1 MGAAE
6 SSAGWRAYVLSVLAG
21 PAAFVVVRAAP
32 LAGLAPE
39 AHLALGVYAWTVAW
53 WVTTPVPWAV
63 TSFLPFVILPLSG
76 VMSLS
81 DAAGSYGHVIL
92 PYLIG
97 VMLFG
102 HAFQKHGLARRI
114 ALAALCVPGL
124 ARSGIGLIGVI
135 LVVSAVISAV
145 VSDLAVI
152 VMMTPIA
159 LSLTRSVAPG
169 ATRMS
174 AAASLAVLYGAAAG
188 GLATPAGIVFN
199 ALTLSLLEQL
209 TGYTVSFA
217 QWMSTGVILAA
228 AHFPV
233 CYLILKLML
242 PPEVHAISN
251 ARARFL
257 KEREKLGPMSR
268 GERNVLFVLILM
280 LVLWILPTVA
290 EIGFLDIWYVPPVA
304 MVLLFALPVAPNRGE
319 MTLDSRDFREGV
331 GWNELFLVLGGMALA
346 EVLTTLGAIDWLADT
361 LTGKVTAGA
370 LPWVAGVATPLLTQ
384 LASGAA
390 TSIMVSTILFPI
402 AQSLG
407 YNPAILARIIAGT
420 AQAVAFPWSSPASAA
435 TFAFGAVGF
444 GTMFRVGLV
453 VTVLTSIVVIA
464 LSMLLV
470 PVLQAF
476 SAV

>member
-1 MGAAE
+1 MGAGD
-6 SSAGWRAYVLSVLAG
+6 SSTGWRALALAALAG
-21 PAAFVVVRAAP
+21 PSAFVIVRATP

-63 TSFLPFVILPLSG
+63 TSFLPLVILPLGG
-76 VMSLS
+76 VMPVS
-81 DAAGSYGHVIL
+81 DVAASYGHVIL
-92 PYLIG
+92 PYLMG

-124 ARSGIGLIGVI
+124 ARSGIGLIFAI
-135 LVVSAVISAV
+135 FVVSAVMSAV

-159 LSLTRSVAPG
+159 LSLTSSVAPG
-169 ATRMS
+169 AKRMA

-199 ALTLSLLEQL
+199 ALSLSLLEQL
-209 TGYTVSFA
+209 TGYSVSFA
-217 QWMSTGVILAA
+217 QWVSTGVILAVG
-228 AHFPV
+228 HFPV

-242 PPEVHAISN
+242 PPEVQAISN

-257 KEREKLGPMSR
+257 IEREQLEPISR

-280 LVLWILPTVA
+280 LVLWTLPTVA
-290 EIGFLDIWYVPPVA
+290 EVAFLDIWYVPPVA

-319 MTLDSRDFREGV
+319 MTLDSRDFQEGV
-331 GWNELFLVLGGMALA
+331 GWNVLFLVLGGMALA
-346 EVLTTLGAIDWLADT
+346 DVLTTLGAIDWLAHK
-361 LTGKVTAGA
+361 LTGNVTAGA
-370 LPWVAGVATPLLTQ
+370 LPWVAGLATPMLTQ

-390 TSIMVSTILFPI
+390 TSIMVSTILFPL

-453 VTVLTSIVVIA
+453 VTVLTSIVVIV
-464 LSMLLV
+464 LSMILV
-470 PVLQAF
+470 PALQAF